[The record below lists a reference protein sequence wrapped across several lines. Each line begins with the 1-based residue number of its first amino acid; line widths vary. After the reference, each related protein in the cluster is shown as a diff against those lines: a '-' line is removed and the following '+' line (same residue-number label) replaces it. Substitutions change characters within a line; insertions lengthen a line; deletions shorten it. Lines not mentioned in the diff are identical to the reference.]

1 MPLAEVLGWIS
12 ATNRLGLLT
21 VRGVGSEAML
31 QLRSGRVVECA
42 ALDPPVL
49 LGQFLLFHGVID
61 EEVLDQAMRAH
72 VAQGRRLGDVL
83 LDTGAVSPENMQEA
97 LTAKAEET
105 VLGAFD
111 YATGWFTFDP
121 AVISLEA
128 PLTLDMSIPEAIARG
143 DRRVKSA
150 AVAAAILR
158 RSGVVLRKTA
168 KGPSAKLSSV
178 WSLRSAYALVDG
190 ERSIDE
196 IVLHMHGT
204 EFHVVQRLYQ
214 LFLEGFIEVV
224 ELGEPIVPTDRE
236 VAEEKLDVA
245 ELAGKPIQ
253 AHATP
258 IEVWGALEG
267 IVPIALSAEFVHD
280 SRQLTDVEKYILTLC
295 DGTRDLRR
303 IAAVAPIQSQVVAD
317 TVHSLEDRGW
327 LRASPTASNH

>member
-1 MPLAEVLGWIS
+1 MTLAEVLGWIS

-21 VRGVGSEAML
+21 VRGVGSETML
-31 QLRSGRVVECA
+31 QLRGGRVVECA

-83 LDTGAVSPENMQEA
+83 LDTGAVSRENMQEA

-121 AVISLEA
+121 AVTSLEA
-128 PLTLDMSIPEAIARG
+128 PLTIDMSITDAIARG
-143 DRRVKSA
+143 DKRVKSA

-158 RSGVVLRKTA
+158 RSGVALRKTA
-168 KGPSAKLSSV
+168 KSPSAKLSSV
-178 WSLRSAYALVDG
+178 WSLRNAYALVDG
-190 ERSIDE
+190 ERSIEE

-214 LFLEGFIEVV
+214 LFVEGFIEVV
-224 ELGEPIVPTDRE
+224 ELGEPMVSSNR
-236 VAEEKLDVA
+236 DVA
-245 ELAGKPIQ
+245 GAGV
-253 AHATP
+253 HATDAADKA
-258 IEVWGALEG
+258 ILKHSTLVEDWGALEG
-267 IVPIALSAEFVHD
+267 VVPIALSPEFVQE
-280 SRQLTDVEKYILTLC
+280 SRQLTNIEKYILTLC
-295 DGTRDLRR
+295 DGTRDLQR
-303 IAAVAPIQSQVVAD
+303 IAAVAPIRSQVVAD
-317 TVHSLEDRGW
+317 TIHSLEDRGW
-327 LRASPTASNH
+327 LKASTAASDH

>member
-1 MPLAEVLGWIS
+1 MPLAEVLGWIG

-21 VRGVGSEAML
+21 VRGVGSETML

-72 VAQGRRLGDVL
+72 AAQGQRLGDVL
-83 LDTGAVSPENMQEA
+83 LDTGAVSRENMQEA

-111 YATGWFTFDP
+111 HATGWFTFDP
-121 AVISLEA
+121 AVTSLEA
-128 PLTLDMSIPEAIARG
+128 PLTLDMPITDAIARG

-168 KGPSAKLSSV
+168 KSPSPKLSSV
-178 WSLRSAYALVDG
+178 WSLRNAYALVDG

-224 ELGEPIVPTDRE
+224 ELDEPMVSNERE
-236 VAEEKLDVA
+236 VAGERLDVP
-245 ELAGKPIQ
+245 EVAGKPIQ
-253 AHATP
+253 EHSSP

-267 IVPIALSAEFVHD
+267 IVPIALSPEFVHD
-280 SRQLTDVEKYILTLC
+280 SRHLTNIEKYILTLC

-327 LRASPTASNH
+327 LKASPAASDH

>member
-1 MPLAEVLGWIS
+1 
-12 ATNRLGLLT
+12 
-21 VRGVGSEAML
+21 
-31 QLRSGRVVECA
+31 
-42 ALDPPVL
+42 
-49 LGQFLLFHGVID
+49 
-61 EEVLDQAMRAH
+61 
-72 VAQGRRLGDVL
+72 
-83 LDTGAVSPENMQEA
+83 MQEA

-121 AVISLEA
+121 TVTSLDA
-128 PLTLDMSIPEAIARG
+128 PLTLDMSVTDAIARG
-143 DRRVKSA
+143 DKRVKSA
-150 AVAAAILR
+150 AVADAILR

-178 WSLRSAYALVDG
+178 WSLRNAYALVDG

-214 LFLEGFIEVV
+214 LFLEGFIEAV
-224 ELGEPIVPTDRE
+224 EQDDPMMSTDRE
-236 VAEEKLDVA
+236 VAGARIDAPDVA
-245 ELAGKPIQ
+245 KKPIQ
-253 AHATP
+253 EHSTA

-280 SRQLTDVEKYILTLC
+280 SRHLTDVEKYILTLC

-303 IAAVAPIQSQVVAD
+303 IAAVAPIQSQVVAE
-317 TVHSLEDRGW
+317 TIHSLEDRGW
-327 LRASPTASNH
+327 LKASPAASDH